1 VAIVARPARLRPRA
15 EEDELMSAS
24 ELGAETI
31 VAIEQLLARYGH
43 VVDDGDLDALAEV
56 FTEDGAFDIGAF
68 GQGVHRGLDAIRAIF
83 ALGSPPHPP
92 AHLTTNVYVT
102 RVADQVRVRSKW
114 LTISRSTGT
123 VRSGDYDDV
132 VVLTPRGWRI
142 QTRVVRI
149 RFYSGDPVP
158 IGEPR

>member
-1 VAIVARPARLRPRA
+1 
-15 EEDELMSAS
+15 MSAS
-24 ELGAETI
+24 ELDAEAI

-43 VVDDGDLDALAEV
+43 VVDDGDLDGLASV
-56 FTEDGAFDIGAF
+56 FTEDGAFDIGEF
-68 GQGVHRGLDAIRAIF
+68 GQGVHRGLAAIRAIF

-102 RVADQVRVRSKW
+102 RVQSEVRVRSKW

-132 VVLTPRGWRI
+132 VVLTPNGWRI

-149 RFYSGDPVP
+149 RFYSGDAVP
-158 IGEPR
+158 IEQPRETL

>member
-1 VAIVARPARLRPRA
+1 VSTSQP
-15 EEDELMSAS
+15 D
-24 ELGAETI
+24 AETI
-31 VAIEQLLARYGH
+31 VAIEQLIARYGH

-56 FTEDGAFDIGAF
+56 FTTEDCAFDVSAF
-68 GQGVHRGLDAIRAIF
+68 GQGVHRGLEAIRAIF

-102 RVADQVRVRSKW
+102 SADGETHVRSKW

-132 VVLTPRGWRI
+132 VVSTENGWRI

-158 IGEPR
+158 IDEPAKA

>member
-1 VAIVARPARLRPRA
+1 V
-15 EEDELMSAS
+15 SAS
-24 ELGAETI
+24 EPNAETI

-56 FTEDGAFDIGAF
+56 FTEDGAFDVSAF
-68 GQGVHRGLDAIRAIF
+68 GQGVHRGLGAIRAIF

-102 RVADQVRVRSKW
+102 SVAGEVHARSKW

-123 VRSGDYDDV
+123 VRSGDYDDD
-132 VVLTPRGWRI
+132 VVLTPHGWRI

-158 IGEPR
+158 LGEPADA

>member
-1 VAIVARPARLRPRA
+1 
-15 EEDELMSAS
+15 MSAS
-24 ELGAETI
+24 ELDAETI

-43 VVDDGDLDALAEV
+43 VVDDGDLDGLAEV
-56 FTEDGAFDIGAF
+56 FTEDGAFDINAF
-68 GQGVHRGLDAIRAIF
+68 GQGVHRGLGAIRAIF

-102 RVADQVRVRSKW
+102 STGGEVRARSKW

-132 VVLTPRGWRI
+132 VVLTPDGWRI

-149 RFYSGDPVP
+149 RYYSGDPVP
-158 IGEPR
+158 LGDSAGA

>member
-1 VAIVARPARLRPRA
+1 VG
-15 EEDELMSAS
+15 AS
-24 ELGAETI
+24 ELDAETI
-31 VAIEQLLARYGH
+31 VAIEQLVARYGH
-43 VVDDGDLDALAEV
+43 VVDDGDLDGLAEI
-56 FTEDGAFDIGAF
+56 FTEDGAFDISAF
-68 GQGVHRGLDAIRAIF
+68 GQGVHRGLAAIRAIF

-102 RVADQVRVRSKW
+102 RVDGELRARSKW

-132 VVLTPRGWRI
+132 LVLTPHGWRI
-142 QTRVVRI
+142 DTRVVRI

-158 IGEPR
+158 IEEPAQA